1 MKPIFSYNTD
11 INKNAYMNWRTNRFD
26 DIHNMHVLAEGFMT
40 SAITLAQICLRDNHD
55 KKADM
60 LIFPILFNLNHGI
73 EVYLKSM
80 CWNLNQLLNRT
91 DTFESSHNLRN
102 LLEKTKKLT
111 VEFVD
116 NRTEA
121 LQWCIRL
128 EKYIGE
134 LYTKIE
140 TVKDNGKKVYDITF
154 ARYSLTRDLE
164 SQFYITEFNNVVI
177 DLENFVQFF
186 NDVFRDL
193 DNISSYLLDVLEQ
206 RSELRAEMESEY
218 HSNL

>member
-1 MKPIFSYNTD
+1 MRDIFSYNPD
-11 INKNAYMNWRTNRFD
+11 INKNAYMNWRTNRYD
-26 DIHNMHVLAEGFMT
+26 HIHNMHVIAEGFMN
-40 SAITLAQICLRDNHD
+40 SAITLAETCLEDNHD

-80 CWNLNQLLNRT
+80 SWNLNQLLSRT
-91 DTFESSHNLRN
+91 DTFESSHNLKN

-111 VEFVD
+111 VEFD

-121 LQWCIRL
+121 LKWSIQL
-128 EKYIGE
+128 EKYIDE

-140 TVKDNGKKVYDITF
+140 TVKDNGRKFYDITF

-164 SQFYITEFNNVVI
+164 PQFYITEFNNVVI
-177 DLENFVQFF
+177 DLENFVLFF
-186 NDVFRDL
+186 NDVYSELR
-193 DNISSYLLDVLEQ
+193 NMSSYLLEILER
-206 RSELRAEMESEY
+206 RSELEAEMEF
-218 HSNL
+218 

>member
-1 MKPIFSYNTD
+1 MKDIFSYNPD
-11 INKNAYMNWRTNRFD
+11 INKNAYMNWRTNRYD
-26 DIHNMHVLAEGFMT
+26 HIHNMHVIAEGFMN
-40 SAITLAQICLRDNHD
+40 SAITLAKNCLKDNHD

-73 EVYLKSM
+73 EVYLKAM

-91 DTFESSHNLRN
+91 DTFESSHNLKN

-111 VEFVD
+111 VEFD

-121 LQWCIRL
+121 LQWSIQL
-128 EKYIGE
+128 EKYIDD

-140 TVKDNGKKVYDITF
+140 TVKENGRKFSDITF

-164 SQFYITEFNNVVI
+164 PQFYITELNNVVI

-186 NDVFRDL
+186 NGVFKDL
-193 DNISSYLLDVLEQ
+193 HNMSSYLLEILER
-206 RSELRAEMESEY
+206 RSEIEAENES
-218 HSNL
+218 

>member
-1 MKPIFSYNTD
+1 MKDIFSYNAD
-11 INKNAYMNWRTNRFD
+11 INKNAYIYWRTSQFD
-26 DIHNMHVLAEGFMT
+26 HIHNMHVIAEGFMN
-40 SAITLAQICLRDNHD
+40 SAITLAESCLKDNHD

-60 LIFPILFNLNHGI
+60 LIFPILFNLNHGV

-80 CWNLNQLLNRT
+80 CWNLNQLLNRI

-111 VEFVD
+111 VEFD
-116 NRTEA
+116 SRTEA
-121 LQWCIRL
+121 LQWSIRL

-164 SQFYITEFNNVVI
+164 PQFYITEFNNVVI
-177 DLENFVQFF
+177 DLENFIRFF
-186 NDVFRDL
+186 NVVSKDL
-193 DNISSYLLDVLEQ
+193 DNMSSYLLEILEQ
-206 RSELRAEMESEY
+206 RSELKAEMESEY
-218 HSNL
+218 FTN

>member
-1 MKPIFSYNTD
+1 MKAIFSYNND

-26 DIHNMHVLAEGFMT
+26 HIHNMHVIADGFMN
-40 SAITLAQICLRDNHD
+40 SAITLAQACLKDNRD

-73 EVYLKSM
+73 EVYLKAM
-80 CWNLNQLLNRT
+80 CWNLNQLLNKAK
-91 DTFESSHNLRN
+91 TFEPSHNLKN
-102 LLEKTKKLT
+102 LIKETKKLI
-111 VEFVD
+111 VEFD

-121 LQWCIRL
+121 LQWSLQL
-128 EKYIGE
+128 EKYIDE

-164 SQFYITEFNNVVI
+164 PQFYITEFNNVVI
-177 DLENFVQFF
+177 DLENFVLFF
-186 NDVFRDL
+186 NDVYRDL
-193 DNISSYLLDVLEQ
+193 DNMSSYLLDILEQ
-206 RSELRAEMESEY
+206 RNELKAEMESEY
-218 HSNL
+218 HSSL

>member
-1 MKPIFSYNTD
+1 
-11 INKNAYMNWRTNRFD
+11 MNWRTNRFD
-26 DIHNMHVLAEGFMT
+26 HIHNMHVIAEGFMN
-40 SAITLAQICLRDNHD
+40 SAITLAQTSLKDNHD

-73 EVYLKSM
+73 EVYLKAM
-80 CWNLNQLLNRT
+80 CWSLNQLLNKKE
-91 DTFESSHNLRN
+91 TFESSHNLNN
-102 LLEKTKKLT
+102 LIKETKKLT
-111 VEFVD
+111 SAFD

-121 LQWCIRL
+121 LQWSLQL
-128 EKYIGE
+128 EKYIDE
-134 LYTKIE
+134 LYSKIE

-164 SQFYITEFNNVVI
+164 PQFYITEFDNVVI

-186 NDVFRDL
+186 NDVYRGL
-193 DNISSYLLDVLEQ
+193 DNMSSYLLDILEQ
-206 RSELRAEMESEY
+206 RNQLRAEMESEY

>member
-1 MKPIFSYNTD
+1 MKNIFSNNSD

-26 DIHNMHVLAEGFMT
+26 HIHNMHVIAEGFMN
-40 SAITLAQICLRDNHD
+40 SAITLAQTSLKDNHD

-73 EVYLKSM
+73 EVYLKAM
-80 CWNLNQLLNRT
+80 CWSLNQLLNKKE
-91 DTFESSHNLRN
+91 TFESSHNLNN
-102 LLEKTKKLT
+102 LIKETKKLT
-111 VEFVD
+111 SAFD

-121 LQWCIRL
+121 LQWSLQL
-128 EKYIGE
+128 EKYIDE
-134 LYTKIE
+134 LYSKIE

-164 SQFYITEFNNVVI
+164 PQFYITEFDNVVI

-186 NDVFRDL
+186 NDVYRGL
-193 DNISSYLLDVLEQ
+193 DNMSSYLLDILEQ
-206 RSELRAEMESEY
+206 RNQLRAEMESEY

>member
-1 MKPIFSYNTD
+1 
-11 INKNAYMNWRTNRFD
+11 MNWRTNQFNH
-26 DIHNMHVLAEGFMT
+26 IHNMHVIAEGFMN
-40 SAITLAQICLRDNHD
+40 SAITLAQTCLKDNRD

-73 EVYLKSM
+73 EVYLKAM
-80 CWNLNQLLNRT
+80 CWNLNQLLNKAK
-91 DTFESSHNLRN
+91 TFEPAHNLKN
-102 LLEKTKKLT
+102 LIKKKKKLI
-111 VEFVD
+111 VEFD

-121 LQWCIRL
+121 LQWSLQL
-128 EKYIGE
+128 EKYIDE

-164 SQFYITEFNNVVI
+164 PQFYITEFNNVVI

-186 NDVFRDL
+186 NDVYRDL
-193 DNISSYLLDVLEQ
+193 DNMSSYLLDILEQ
-206 RSELRAEMESEY
+206 RSELKAEMESDY
-218 HSNL
+218 HSNA

>member
-1 MKPIFSYNTD
+1 MKDIFSYNAD

-26 DIHNMHVLAEGFMT
+26 HIHNMHVIAEGFMN
-40 SAITLAQICLRDNHD
+40 SSISLAQSCLKDNHD

-73 EVYLKSM
+73 EVYLKAM
-80 CWNLNQLLNRT
+80 CWNLNQLLNKAK
-91 DTFESSHNLRN
+91 TFEASHNLKN
-102 LLEKTKKLT
+102 LIKETKKLI
-111 VEFVD
+111 VEFD
-116 NRTEA
+116 NQPEA
-121 LQWCIRL
+121 LQWSIQL
-128 EKYIGE
+128 EKYIDE

-164 SQFYITEFNNVVI
+164 PQFYITEFDNVVI

-186 NDVFRDL
+186 NDVFSDL
-193 DNISSYLLDVLEQ
+193 HNMSSYLLEILER
-206 RSELRAEMESEY
+206 RSELEAEMEY
-218 HSNL
+218 

>member
-1 MKPIFSYNTD
+1 
-11 INKNAYMNWRTNRFD
+11 MN
-26 DIHNMHVLAEGFMT
+26 
-40 SAITLAQICLRDNHD
+40 SAITLAQTSLKDNHD

-73 EVYLKSM
+73 EVYLKAM
-80 CWNLNQLLNRT
+80 CWSLNQLLNKKE
-91 DTFESSHNLRN
+91 TFESSHNLNN
-102 LLEKTKKLT
+102 LIKETKKLT
-111 VEFVD
+111 SAFD

-121 LQWCIRL
+121 LQWSLQL
-128 EKYIGE
+128 EKYIDE
-134 LYTKIE
+134 LYSKIE

-164 SQFYITEFNNVVI
+164 PQFYITEFDNVVI

-186 NDVFRDL
+186 NDVYRGL
-193 DNISSYLLDVLEQ
+193 DNMSSYLLDILEQ
-206 RSELRAEMESEY
+206 RNQLRAEMESEY